1 MVDQRTWT
9 TKEISLRRNSVRIEK
24 RRPIW
29 SPHVFISAADQIA
42 LKPSWQRWLAAGG
55 NSDQQQANQQQQES
69 FYLRAQPQAN
79 TENIAQIKQIAQ
91 VKLQLQA

>member
-1 MVDQRTWT
+1 M
-9 TKEISLRRNSVRIEK
+9 ES
-24 RRPIW
+24 
-29 SPHVFISAADQIA
+29 HVFISAADQIP

-55 NSDQQQANQQQQES
+55 NSNQQQES
-69 FYLRAQPQAN
+69 FYLRAQTQAN